1 MQPTILLRRCV
12 RRKKGLWTFIYFFFF
27 SFVIKGR
34 VTGSN
39 LLFTFKKYFFYLN
52 QNLKRPLGKSKI
64 IWRLDVFIR
73 RPCAL
78 GHSLKTNTIIS
89 KQNSLIYRTI
99 VLIGSTIYNE
109 AISIDSMNNAI
120 QRALNINTF
129 PVSSLFLFD
138 CG

>member
-1 MQPTILLRRCV
+1 MLFWRQVVVTRLSTFAFLFKFSYVAYYIVATLRATEERPLV
-12 RRKKGLWTFIYFFFF
+12 YFFFF

-39 LLFTFKKYFFYLN
+39 LLFTFKKFFFYLN

-89 KQNSLIYRTI
+89 KQKSLIYRTI
-99 VLIGSTIYNE
+99 VLIGRLFI
-109 AISIDSMNNAI
+109 MK
-120 QRALNINTF
+120 R
-129 PVSSLFLFD
+129 SLLIP
-138 CG
+138 